1 LEEKSNRFLE
11 TEKIGRLMKKYAVPC
26 IISLLV
32 AALYNIVDQI
42 FIANADYLGS
52 AGNAANTVVFP
63 LTVVALAIAVMI
75 GDGCCAFVS
84 ICLGANEKENA
95 HRSIGNAVVLTVA
108 ASLVLTAL
116 YFLFLDPIL
125 VAFGG
130 QVNAETYACARE
142 YFIYISLGIPFYMFG
157 QAMNPII
164 RSDGSPR
171 FAMAATLAG
180 AAVNIVLDPVF
191 IFLCRWGMMGA
202 AVATVA
208 GQVLTAVLSIWY
220 LCHMKA
226 VKLTA
231 KSFPLSGA
239 LMKKFLPLGICS
251 FLSQI
256 SLVAAMAAI
265 QNMVLKYGLLDPIFG
280 QDQYAQI
287 PMAVL
292 GIVMKFFQI
301 VISIAVGMAAGC
313 IPLVGYNIGAKR
325 NDRAKSLFSHL
336 LVGEAL
342 VGAVALLIVELFPR
356 QLIAIFGASNESVY
370 YTQFAVKSFRT
381 YLCLMVLATV
391 NKGTFIYLQAMGKA
405 AVSTALSMVR
415 EVVFGVGFA
424 LLLPRFWG
432 LDGVL
437 YSMPV
442 SDALTFILSVV
453 VIVRTY
459 KALDAGAT
467 STLAHP

>member
-1 LEEKSNRFLE
+1 
-11 TEKIGRLMKKYAVPC
+11 
-26 IISLLV
+26 
-32 AALYNIVDQI
+32 
-42 FIANADYLGS
+42 
-52 AGNAANTVVFP
+52 
-63 LTVVALAIAVMI
+63 
-75 GDGCCAFVS
+75 
-84 ICLGANEKENA
+84 
-95 HRSIGNAVVLTVA
+95 
-108 ASLVLTAL
+108 
-116 YFLFLDPIL
+116 
-125 VAFGG
+125 
-130 QVNAETYACARE
+130 
-142 YFIYISLGIPFYMFG
+142 
-157 QAMNPII
+157 
-164 RSDGSPR
+164 
-171 FAMAATLAG
+171 
-180 AAVNIVLDPVF
+180 
-191 IFLCRWGMMGA
+191 MMGA

-208 GQVLTAVLSIWY
+208 GQVLTAGLSIWY

-287 PMAVL
+287 P
-292 GIVMKFFQI
+292 
-301 VISIAVGMAAGC
+301 ISIAVGMAAGC

-459 KALDAGAT
+459 KALDAGTA